1 MDLPDRI
8 WLDRFYTEEIT
19 GGHFRCTRY
28 RMNTGAGGDIE
39 YVQASAVKAAANAPA
54 DPALLALDAVR
65 VAWRH
70 ERAGRITMD
79 RTDATAAAL
88 DALEATLKATPDGA
102 GCACGQ
108 WHSTECYLGAPA
120 PPGAASEG
128 VTDGD

>member
-1 MDLPDRI
+1 MMGTPTDRAYALMSEVREAI
-8 WLDRFYTEEIT
+8 AIR
-19 GGHFRCTRY
+19 
-28 RMNTGAGGDIE
+28 DIRIAHLE
-39 YVQASAVKAAANAPA
+39 ALLAERPAPA

-70 ERAGRITMD
+70 ERAGRITME

-120 PPGAASEG
+120 PDGPASEG
-128 VTDGD
+128 VTG